1 MKYNLMHQ
9 AKRINLMILIISLML
24 ISISFFYDYDY
35 TFFVMIPSFLI
46 LLITSF
52 PILISNEHNIFSPL
66 NYLIYFIFLN
76 IIIRNLYILFDI
88 PSTSYIN
95 ANFLLFESKDILIKP
110 ILLTLVGFIFF
121 TIGYL
126 FYPYKYSI
134 NKKKNIKWNVRK
146 LNLLSLVL
154 SSISFISLVKF
165 IASSKL
171 NLLLITIQSFSS
183 YRGISDNLSDYN
195 ANGLLRVL
203 IQLSIV
209 VFYIN
214 YLHYKTSQVKSF
226 SNKFYL
232 VISFLI
238 SILFFFFVQSRSG
251 VIFLF
256 INCFIINYYLNFNKF
271 SYRRLLVLFSM
282 VVLFF
287 SFMTSL
293 RSGSGFDLKDA
304 VQDSLFSVL
313 DPLVANNGGID
324 TSKTAHIMN
333 YVDKHNDFKY
343 GSGYLFIFSSFIP
356 RAIWPNKPV
365 NIDTEVGNKVYNANA
380 YGSGA
385 VPPGLIAESYWNF
398 GYLGILIITFIVGI
412 FTRRLHNYF
421 KIINNDNNKILLY
434 VVCFIGI
441 PYSCFGSSI
450 TSALIGLIYLLV
462 PLYLSLKYIS
472 KS

>member
-1 MKYNLMHQ
+1 MNQ
-9 AKRINLMILIISLML
+9 AKRINLSIIFFSFIILF
-24 ISISFFYDYDY
+24 ISFFYNYNY
-35 TFFVMIPSFLI
+35 SFFLLIPSFLI

-52 PILISNEHNIFSPL
+52 PILISNEHNVFSPL
-66 NYLIYFIFLN
+66 CYLIYFIFLN
-76 IIIRNLYILFDI
+76 LFLRNIYIIYDF
-88 PSTSYIN
+88 PSKSYVDGI
-95 ANFLLFESKDILIKP
+95 FLLYESKDLLIKP
-110 ILLTLVGFIFF
+110 VLLTLTGFIFF
-121 TIGYL
+121 TLGYL
-126 FYPYKYSI
+126 FYSYKPFMI
-134 NKKKNIKWNVRK
+134 NKKPVIWNSKK
-146 LNLLSLVL
+146 LNLLSFVL
-154 SSISFISLVKF
+154 SFISFISLIKF
-165 IASSKL
+165 VISSKV
-171 NLLLITIQSFSS
+171 NLLLVTLQAFSN
-183 YRGISDNLSDYN
+183 YRGVSEDLSDYN
-195 ANGLLRVL
+195 ANGFLRVL
-203 IQLSIV
+203 IQLSTI

-214 YLHYKTSQVKSF
+214 YVRFKKSQNKTF

-232 VISFLI
+232 IFSFLI
-238 SILFFFFVQSRSG
+238 SLLFFFFIQSRSG
-251 VIFLF
+251 VVFLF
-256 INCFIINYYLNFNKF
+256 INCFLINYFLNFNKF
-271 SYRRLLVLFSM
+271 SYKKLLVLFAV

-293 RSGSGFDLKDA
+293 RGGSGFDLKDA

-365 NIDTEVGNKVYNANA
+365 NIDTEVGMKVYNATS
-380 YGSGA
+380 YGTGA

-398 GYLGILIITFIVGI
+398 GYLGILIIPFIVGI
-412 FTRRLHNYF
+412 FTRRIHNYF

-472 KS
+472 KI